1 MTALDVAST
10 GAAARPV
17 DATSS
22 LPSGPPW
29 PVRFRRGVVLAGP
42 LVLGLWLVGL
52 VAFSTTLFHRAYI
65 SADFATY
72 NQAWTLIGQGH
83 LDPVDTVWLNHVPFV
98 SSDFELV
105 IWPLALLH
113 LILPQPVTLLWVQDI
128 AVAGCG
134 LVLYRWVLDYLER
147 RRVPAVA
154 TAGIACVTLA
164 VFIANPGVYQTLLYD
179 VHLEPISTV
188 FILLAG
194 RDLWLG
200 KQRRAWI
207 WVGIALLCGAFAA
220 ITVVGLGVSAVLA
233 GRSTRRSG
241 LLCVL
246 AGVGWLGLIT
256 LVGANKGSD
265 LNYYA
270 YLAGRSTLPV
280 GGGIALVLLGILE
293 HPQRV
298 VSQLHG
304 RLNLMWLLIKPVGI
318 VGLASAWG
326 FGVPVTVMVV
336 DALNS
341 QYEFTYQAFQNFAVF
356 PFVLLGTVMVLVWIG
371 QRFRWGAVPAVAVA
385 VAVLSTALVYGSH
398 TSPGNVRWALAQ
410 VPEAQAAQLR
420 RALQRTPADAGV
432 VVTIGVMGIFG
443 SRKSIYYFSPG
454 GTYPVDGH
462 PMVFVFDPAN
472 EATGPL
478 IKPSADEAASVF
490 VRDALHARTLV
501 DEAGISAYI
510 WRPPPGTTA
519 VNFPSPTSSASTTSP

>member
-1 MTALDVAST
+1 MTALAVAST
-10 GAAARPV
+10 RGASTPIGAP
-17 DATSS
+17 SS
-22 LPSGPPW
+22 LPPDPPW
-29 PVRFRRGVVLAGP
+29 SARFRWAVVLAGP
-42 LVLGLWLVGL
+42 VVLGLWLVGL
-52 VAFSTTLFHRAYI
+52 VAFSTTLVHHAYV

-72 NQAWTLIGQGH
+72 NQAWTLVGQGH

-98 SSDFELV
+98 TADFELV

-147 RRVPAVA
+147 RRVPVVP
-154 TAGIACVTLA
+154 TAAIACATLA
-164 VFIANPGVYQTLLYD
+164 VFIANPGIYQTLLYD
-179 VHLEPISTV
+179 VHMEPISTV

-207 WVGIALLCGAFAA
+207 WIGIALLCGAFAA
-220 ITVVGLGVSAVLA
+220 ITVIGLGVSAVLA
-233 GRSTRRSG
+233 GTSTRRSG
-241 LLCVL
+241 LLCML

-270 YLAGRSTLPV
+270 YLAGRSTLPT
-280 GGGIALVLLGILE
+280 GGGIVLVLLGILG

-298 VSQLHG
+298 VSQLHS
-304 RLNLMWLLIKPVGI
+304 RLSLMWILIKPVGI

-326 FGVPVTVMVV
+326 FGIPVTVMVV

-385 VAVLSTALVYGSH
+385 VAVLSTALVYGIH
-398 TSPGNVRWALAQ
+398 TSPGNIRWAVAQ

-420 RALQRTPADAGV
+420 NALQRTPADAGV
-432 VVTIGVMGIFG
+432 VATIGVIGIFG
-443 SRKSIYYFSPG
+443 GRKSIYYFTPG

-462 PMVFVFDPAN
+462 PMVFVFYPAN

-501 DEAGISAYI
+501 DKAGITAYI

-519 VNFPSPTSSASTTSP
+519 VKFPAPPSSASAMSP